1 MVHHPHVCSFIAP
14 MVIAILGSLGNPKN
28 EGKKGK
34 KKALKDNQF
43 QHWQRVFMD
52 LIDDMCNFSL
62 AW

>member
-1 MVHHPHVCSFIAP
+1 
-14 MVIAILGSLGNPKN
+14 MVIAILGSLGNPKK

-43 QHWQRVFMD
+43 QHWQRVFKD
-52 LIDDMCNFSL
+52 LIDEMSNFSV